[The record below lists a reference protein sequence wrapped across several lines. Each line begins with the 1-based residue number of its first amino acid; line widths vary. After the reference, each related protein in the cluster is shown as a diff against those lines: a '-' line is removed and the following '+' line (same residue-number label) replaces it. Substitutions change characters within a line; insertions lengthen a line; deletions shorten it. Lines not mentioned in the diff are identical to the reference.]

1 MSTRSKVLG
10 VGSLV
15 SLALL
20 LAVLVSGLVSAAP
33 PGTPPGLDRAI
44 AAQERHTDAL
54 LAKADVVGTAVG
66 LAVDGQPVVKIYT
79 KSASAHGLPADL
91 DGVPVEVEQTGEL
104 VAQQATWPGIGGSSG
119 TERLISVR
127 GSLYCT
133 VGTLGM
139 LLTDGSNTYALSNA
153 HVYAN
158 VGSKTYGGP
167 VKTGAAGD
175 RILQPG
181 RVDMTDQA
189 CGTQSEIDN
198 AVIGNLWAY
207 TSITFSR
214 TASNQ
219 VDAAIAML
227 SPAGMAKVANN
238 TFDTF
243 GTPSTQTADAT
254 LVPPMA
260 VKKYGRTTGLTE
272 STVSAINATVLI
284 RYDAG
289 VARFIGQVVVGGP
302 FSDSGDSGS
311 LIMTVDGNHP
321 IALLFAGSSSTT
333 IGNPIKAVLARFGL
347 TIVGG
352 P

>member
-1 MSTRSKVLG
+1 MSTRSKILG

-15 SLALL
+15 LLGL

-33 PGTPPGLDRAI
+33 PNVPPGLARAA

-54 LAKADVVGTAVG
+54 LAKAGVVGTAVG
-66 LAVDGQPVVKIYT
+66 VAADGQPVVKVYT
-79 KSASAHGLPADL
+79 KSAHVPGLPTDL
-91 DGVPVEVEQTGEL
+91 DGVPVEVEETGEF
-104 VAQQATWPGIGGSSG
+104 VAQASDPQGIGDSSG

-127 GSLYCT
+127 KFLYCT

-139 LLTDGSNTYALSNA
+139 LLTDGSYQYALSNA

-167 VKTGAAGD
+167 VKAGVTGATGD

-189 CGTQSEIDN
+189 CGTQSEIDS
-198 AVIGNLWAY
+198 AVIGNLWDY
-207 TSITFSR
+207 SSITFSR
-214 TASNQ
+214 TANNQ
-219 VDAAIAML
+219 VDAAIARL
-227 SPAGMAKVANN
+227 SKLVENSTPGPNSL
-238 TFDTF
+238 
-243 GTPSTQTADAT
+243 TPSMTTQAAMPG
-254 LVPPMA
+254 LQVQ
-260 VKKYGRTTGLTE
+260 KYGRTTFLTQ

-284 RYDAG
+284 RYDIG
-289 VARFIGQVVVGGP
+289 VARFVGQVVVAGP

-311 LIMTVDGNHP
+311 LIMTVVGNHP
-321 IALLFAGSSSTT
+321 VALLFAGSSSTT
-333 IGNPIKAVLARFGL
+333 IGNPIQAVLAQFSGL
-347 TIVGG
+347 SIVGG

>member
-33 PGTPPGLDRAI
+33 PSTPPGLARAI

-79 KSASAHGLPADL
+79 KSASVHGLPADL

-104 VAQQATWPGIGGSSG
+104 VAQDAPQGIGESSG

-127 GSLYCT
+127 RSLYCT

-139 LLTDGSNTYALSNA
+139 LLTDGSDQYALSNA

-167 VKTGAAGD
+167 VQAGVTGATGD

-189 CGTQSEIDN
+189 CGTADEIT
-198 AVIGNLWAY
+198 AATIGNLWNY
-207 TSITFSR
+207 TSISFSR
-214 TASNQ
+214 TANNQ
-219 VDAAIAML
+219 VDAAIAKL
-227 SPAGMAKVANN
+227 SKSVENSTPNGL
-238 TFDTF
+238 
-243 GTPSTQTADAT
+243 TPSMTTQVAT
-254 LVPPMA
+254 IGLPVQ
-260 VKKYGRTTGLTE
+260 KYGRTTLLTQ

-284 RYDAG
+284 RYDVG
-289 VARFIGQVVVGGP
+289 VARFVGQVVVGGP

-311 LIMTVDGNHP
+311 LIMTVGDNHP
-321 IALLFAGSSSTT
+321 VALLFAGSSSTT
-333 IGNPIKAVLARFGL
+333 IGNPIQAVLAQFSGL
-347 TIVGG
+347 SIVGG